1 MVELLINKIGSEV
14 AKKQNDYEGPP
25 TLKNNNLTALKTWL
39 TRACQNAEDATQ
51 GSLPIRSEIRTII
64 EKYGMHDRENE

>member
-51 GSLPIRSEIRTII
+51 
-64 EKYGMHDRENE
+64 DV